1 MKTVGMKVVLAEQLD
16 TGRAASWLVFP
27 TVGIIPG
34 LILTFLILGGWSRN
48 FMRAVTSREAL
59 LFFTLFATFG
69 AICGSAFIIVHTHA
83 WSKTPLKPTSGADAK
98 EWDGATTA
106 KSSALVTCGDD
117 QSSDVSAA

>member
-69 AICGSAFIIVHTHA
+69 AIVGSAFIIVDAHA
-83 WSKTPLKPTSGADAK
+83 WSKTPLQPTSGTDAK
-98 EWDGATTA
+98 E
-106 KSSALVTCGDD
+106 
-117 QSSDVSAA
+117 